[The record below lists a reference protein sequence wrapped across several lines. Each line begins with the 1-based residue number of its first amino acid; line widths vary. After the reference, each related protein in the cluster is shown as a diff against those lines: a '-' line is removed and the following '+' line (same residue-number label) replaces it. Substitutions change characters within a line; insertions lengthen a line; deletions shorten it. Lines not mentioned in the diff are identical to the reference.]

1 MKKEYIKP
9 SMRIV
14 LLQHKNCLLVGSTGG
29 YDGKSLKCTDDP
41 NDYIFDESDV
51 W

>member
-14 LLQHKNCLLVGSTGG
+14 LLQHKNCLLVGSVGG
-29 YDGKSLKCTDDP
+29 YNGRFIERNDDT
-41 NDYIFDESDV
+41 NNYIFEESDV